1 MEMPLTGLISGASEE
16 TKAHFNTESI
26 FLKKVRNL
34 LLLKFSVL
42 PMSLNL
48 EF

>member
-1 MEMPLTGLISGASEE
+1 MEIPLTGLISGASEE

-26 FLKKVRNL
+26 FLRNL